1 MTNDGDRD
9 LNCSSATRR
18 AFARVQTVVA
28 TVSLTL
34 LGACTTLQQSGTT
47 PQAGAVQC
55 GPDNTITADVVALE
69 QVYSYNRLGAV
80 NPAGLVYALKRDV
93 VKSDDDT
100 GGSPKDADS
109 VPTSI
114 ADLNGAQLAAVA
126 GKVALRPD
134 KRPRPLV
141 LRARVGDCLRVNF
154 TNLLSPNVNT
164 QEVVK
169 DLESG
174 QPKIIDSEEPVTRH
188 ASMHVNGLNY
198 VGSIESDGANVG
210 TNVSSLAA
218 PGETKTYVWYA
229 KAEGG
234 FLFHSMGAA
243 AGGEGDGGQ
252 LGLGLFGSVNV
263 APKGAK
269 FYRSQVTEIDMRLAA
284 KKDAQGE
291 PMKTVFGQPII
302 DYEAKFPAN
311 HPREHEPILNMLR
324 DGGTGKE
331 IIYSDLNAIV
341 DVDAIGESA
350 AYCDRMSEGN
360 ACGKPYREFTSI
372 FHDELT
378 VVQAFPEL
386 EDEGS
391 PYRAVR
397 DGMGIN
403 YGAAGMGAMVLANH
417 KSFER
422 DQNGKRTDKRF
433 GPAADCAECKLEEF
447 FLSSWANGDP
457 AMVLERDA
465 NNNAV
470 KALYPDDPSNVHHSY
485 IGDPVRFRNMHAGP
499 KETHVFHLH
508 AHQWLQDKNDPNS
521 VYLDSQTISPG
532 TVFSYEI
539 QYGGSGN
546 RNMTVG
552 DSIFHCHLYPH
563 FAQGMWELWRSHDV
577 FEDGTPGLFD
587 KNNNPHGRNLP
598 DGEIAQGT
606 PNPAIVPLP
615 RTPLAPM
622 PGTDEQGFRGYP
634 FFIAG
639 EKGHRPPQPPLDLA
653 TDDYANDGV
662 KTLRRHVVLG
672 GSTAKLS
679 PKAAEEMTALP
690 VGKDCNKPK
699 GDLYDQGRIKSACI
713 ASRVR
718 AENGQPAV
726 LGLAR
731 ELDKANIKLLDLG
744 GTAAEKRAIEFHAGK
759 VGALNEAGISD
770 TTTYNWPAKGYPT
783 CKLDNS
789 GTPVCDSSDPDK
801 RVLFHVNGQKEKP
814 GAPYADPCPADPAN
828 NDLPGTYIGADK
840 KNYPVVE
847 REYRA
852 AYVQFDMKVN
862 NSGWHDPQA
871 RIAVL
876 EQDVASTFGI
886 NGQKQRAPQPLF
898 FRARSG
904 ECITFKAT
912 NLIPSNL
919 NLDDFQV
926 FSPTDVIGQHIH
938 LVKFDVTSS
947 DGSGNGWNYED
958 GTLSADEVRERIVA
972 NNKYQIANN
981 GSQILI
987 PKTHR
992 LFRGG
997 EMNKDPR
1004 GVCPPPPSNTL
1015 DAAAW
1020 EAWSD
1025 KAAKSSP
1032 WCGAQTTIQR
1042 WWADPLLNR
1051 RPSQA
1056 DPALCGDPKTWDAD
1070 KCRWD
1075 RTIRTVFTHDHFG
1088 PSSHQHHGLYAALV
1102 VEPSNSKWTY
1112 PDGKPMG
1119 GVGADG
1125 LPKKVVDDKGVV
1137 RTDGGPTSYAAN
1149 LIARKTGKACI
1160 ENVNEGIKCPD
1171 GDDAPNNVDETLT
1184 GREFG
1189 LAFADYAIVYTAD
1202 NHPVNPTNQL
1212 EGELPNPS
1220 MHPSRPEP
1228 EGISTKDP
1236 GTQLLN
1242 YRNEPIP
1249 LRIAALQAD
1258 GSYAQKPH
1266 DPVKCDPKVA
1276 TRVAD
1281 CVGDMAFAFSSDVYG
1296 DPATPLLRAYN
1307 GDRVQLRLVQG
1318 AQEENHIF
1326 NMHGVKWLSQP
1337 GSKSAGW
1344 MNAQPI
1350 GISEHFEF
1358 NVNVFDPGD
1367 FRGDTDYLYSS
1378 AATDNLW
1385 DGQWGLLRAF
1395 DHTHIKK
1402 DLAKLPVD
1410 SGLPA
1415 GPVGDICNSAGHA
1428 QEYYVSAWHARE
1440 VLARTLPD
1448 GSVASGAVV
1457 YNEQFG
1463 IKDPNAILFIEDP
1476 KDASGKRIAKRGE
1489 QLVELK
1495 RQYLNGRRVEP
1506 LVIRAAA
1513 GKCLQVNFT
1522 NRLLTADGPFSKMP
1536 DADLSNAN
1544 SWSHNYPPLLTE
1556 RFNFNQLG
1564 SSSHIGLHTQLL
1576 AHKTYDGD
1584 GAAVGFNEDST
1595 VAPCTVEICKPFPYI
1610 WYAGDLKFENGK
1622 PKLTPVE
1629 FGVVALRDM
1638 ADVIKH
1644 SSHGAIG
1651 ALVVEPEDSRFYPPP
1666 PDDPSAA
1673 QKYAANKC
1681 GPDPDSNASA
1691 TICNKDFEPLFREF
1705 VVLYQ
1710 DDLSLQQD
1718 GQPMRNLR
1726 NADDAEDTGQKAF
1739 NYRTEP
1745 LWGRMGATP
1754 SATPEMMSSYDLSNA
1769 FSSKVAHAGCS
1780 SPPCD
1785 PATPVFSAKAG
1796 MEVRFR
1802 VVHPAGHPRNHSFTI
1817 FGHDWENHPWIENKE
1832 GFPAAVMTKN
1842 STGGIRIGTIGG
1854 IGPTR
1859 HINIVLDKAGG
1870 NSAIPG
1876 DYLYRTQEGF
1886 IFSGGLWGI
1895 FCVYDDIDPK
1905 RCDNRGAVAQ
1915 SPLPFATDVKK

>member
-1 MTNDGDRD
+1 M
-9 LNCSSATRR
+9 
-18 AFARVQTVVA
+18 
-28 TVSLTL
+28 
-34 LGACTTLQQSGTT
+34 
-47 PQAGAVQC
+47 
-55 GPDNTITADVVALE
+55 
-69 QVYSYNRLGAV
+69 
-80 NPAGLVYALKRDV
+80 
-93 VKSDDDT
+93 VKSED
-100 GGSPKDADS
+100 DADGLGKGADQAL
-109 VPTSI
+109 VSI
-114 ADLNGAQLAAVA
+114 ADLKEEQLTELA

-141 LRARVGDCLRVNF
+141 LRAHVGDCLRVNF
-154 TNLLSPNVNT
+154 TNLLSPKVNT
-164 QEVVK
+164 QEVVT

-210 TNVSSLAA
+210 TNKSSLAA

-234 FLFHSMGAA
+234 YLFYSMGAA

-269 FYRSQVTEIDMRLAA
+269 FYRSQVTENDMQLAT
-284 KKDAQGE
+284 KKDAQGK
-291 PMKTVFGQPII
+291 PIRTAYGQPLIN
-302 DYEAKFPAN
+302 YEAKYPAN
-311 HPREHEPILNMLR
+311 HPRKNEPILNMLKDNGDR
-324 DGGTGKE
+324 KE
-331 IIYSDLNAIV
+331 LIYSDLNAIV
-341 DVDAIGESA
+341 DIDATGESA
-350 AYCDRMSEGN
+350 VFCDRMSEGN
-360 ACGKPYREFTSI
+360 ACGKPYREFTTI

-378 VVQAFPEL
+378 VAQAFPEL
-386 EDEGS
+386 DDEAS

-403 YGAAGMGAMVLANH
+403 YGAGGMGAMVLANR
-417 KSFER
+417 KSFEL
-422 DQNGKRTDKRF
+422 DQRGKRTGKRF

-457 AMVLERDA
+457 AMVVERDDH
-465 NNNAV
+465 NKVV

-532 TVFSYEI
+532 AVFSYEI

-577 FEDGTPGLFD
+577 FEDGSYT
-587 KNNNPHGRNLP
+587 RRLP
-598 DGEIAQGT
+598 DAEITDGT
-606 PNPAIVPLP
+606 PNPALVPLP

-622 PGTDEQGFRGYP
+622 PTADFKGYP
-634 FFIAG
+634 FYIAG
-639 EKGHRPPQPPLDLA
+639 EKGHRPPQAPLDLDTA
-653 TDDYANDGV
+653 DYANDGV
-662 KTLRRHVVLG
+662 ETLRRHVVLG
-672 GSTAKLS
+672 ESTAKLN
-679 PKAAEEMTALP
+679 PKAVEEMTALP
-690 VGKDCNKPK
+690 VGKNCNIPG

-713 ASRVR
+713 ANRVR

-731 ELDKANIKLLDLG
+731 ELDKANLKLLHLK
-744 GTAAEKRAIEFHAGK
+744 GTESEQRAIEFHAGK
-759 VGALNEAGISD
+759 KGTLGEPADSIKTD
-770 TTTYNWPAKGYPT
+770 YNWPAKGYPT
-783 CKLDNS
+783 CKLDTS
-789 GTPVCDSSDPDK
+789 GNQVCDNADPAQ
-801 RVLFHVNGQKEKP
+801 RVLFHVNGQKEQP
-814 GAPYADPCPADPAN
+814 GAPYADPCPANPAN
-828 NDLPGTYIGADK
+828 NDLPGIYIGADNK
-840 KNYPVVE
+840 PYPVVD

-852 AYVQFDMKVN
+852 AYVQFDLTVN
-862 NSGWHDPQA
+862 KSGWHDPQA

-876 EQDVASTFGI
+876 EQDLKPTMAGT
-886 NGQKQRAPQPLF
+886 RPAEPLF

-904 ECITFKAT
+904 ECVTFKAT

-972 NNKYQIANN
+972 NNKYQIATGGN
-981 GSQILI
+981 QILI

-992 LFRGG
+992 LFRTDDIQMKG
-997 EMNKDPR
+997 DSR
-1004 GVCPPPPSNTL
+1004 GVCPPLPL
-1015 DAAAW
+1015 DKHDAAAW
-1020 EAWSD
+1020 DAWSD
-1025 KAAKSSP
+1025 KTAKSNP

-1051 RPSQA
+1051 RPIQA
-1056 DPALCGDPKTWDAD
+1056 DPAICRDPKTWDVD

-1102 VEPSNSKWTY
+1102 VEPSNSKWTFL
-1112 PDGKPMG
+1112 DGKPMG
-1119 GVGADG
+1119 GVGVDG
-1125 LPKKVVDDKGVV
+1125 LPKKVVDQNGMS

-1149 LIARKTGKACI
+1149 LITRKSGKACV
-1160 ENVNEGIKCPD
+1160 ENASDVAKCPAD
-1171 GDDAPNNVDETLT
+1171 EDMPTNVDEART
-1184 GREFG
+1184 GREFA
-1189 LAFADYAIVYTAD
+1189 LAFADYAIVYTKD
-1202 NHPVNPTNQL
+1202 NHPVNPTNQI

-1220 MHPSRPEP
+1220 IHPPRPEP
-1228 EGISTKDP
+1228 EGLSTKDP

-1249 LRIAALQAD
+1249 LRVATPQTD
-1258 GSYAQKPH
+1258 GSYAQKSYEPS
-1266 DPVKCDPKVA
+1266 KCNPKGPNPSDNCA
-1276 TRVAD
+1276 
-1281 CVGDMAFAFSSDVYG
+1281 GDMAFAFSSDVHG

-1337 GSKSAGW
+1337 DSKYASW

-1358 NVNVFDPGD
+1358 NVNVLDPGD
-1367 FRGDTDYLYSS
+1367 FRGDTDYLYASP
-1378 AATDNLW
+1378 ATDNLW
-1385 DGQWGLLRAF
+1385 DGQWGILRAY
-1395 DHTHIKK
+1395 DHIKIK
-1402 DLAKLPVD
+1402 PDLKKLPVD
-1410 SGLPA
+1410 SGLPSQ
-1415 GPVGDICNSAGHA
+1415 PVGGVCNVGGHPT
-1428 QEYYVSAWHARE
+1428 EIFVSAWHARE
-1440 VLARTLPD
+1440 ILARTLPD
-1448 GSVASGAVV
+1448 GSVVPGAVV

-1463 IKDPNAILFIEDP
+1463 IKDPNAILFVEDP
-1476 KDASGKRIAKRGE
+1476 RDVADKRIAKRTQ
-1489 QLVELK
+1489 QLIELK
-1495 RQYLNGRRVEP
+1495 RQFANGRKVEP
-1506 LVIRAAA
+1506 LIIRAAA
-1513 GKCLQVNFT
+1513 GECLTVAFT
-1522 NRLLTADGPFSKMP
+1522 NRLLTADGQFSQMP
-1536 DADLSNAN
+1536 DADLGNAN
-1544 SWSHNYPPLLTE
+1544 AWSHNYPALITE
-1556 RFNFNQLG
+1556 RFNFNQLR
-1564 SSSHIGLHTQLL
+1564 SSSRVGLHTQLVT
-1576 AHKTYDGD
+1576 HKTYDGD
-1584 GAAVGFNEDST
+1584 GAAVGLNEDST
-1595 VAPCTVEICKPFPYI
+1595 VAPCTEEICKPFPYT
-1610 WYAGDLKFENGK
+1610 WYAGDLRFENGK
-1622 PKLTPVE
+1622 PKPTAVE

-1651 ALVVEPEDSRFYPPP
+1651 ALIIEPAGSTWTSDAGST
-1666 PDDPSAA
+1666 S
-1673 QKYAANKC
+1673 
-1681 GPDPDSNASA
+1681 SA
-1691 TICNKDFEPLFREF
+1691 TVTKADGSQFREF

-1745 LWGRMGATP
+1745 LWGRMGANP
-1754 SATPEMMSSYDLSNA
+1754 SATPEQMSSYDMSNA
-1769 FSSKVAHAGCS
+1769 FSSKVAHAGCQN
-1780 SPPCD
+1780 PPCD

-1802 VVHPAGHPRNHSFTI
+1802 VVHPAGHPRNHSFTV
-1817 FGHDWENHPWIENKE
+1817 FGHDWENYPWIEGENQ
-1832 GFPAAVMTKN
+1832 FPAAVITKN
-1842 STGGIRIGTIGG
+1842 GTGGARIGTTGG

-1859 HINIVLDKAGG
+1859 HLNIVLEKAGG
-1870 NSAIPG
+1870 NFAVPG
-1876 DYLYRTQEGF
+1876 DYMYRTQEGF
-1886 IFSGGLWGI
+1886 MFSGGLWGL
-1895 FCVYDDIDPK
+1895 FCVYDDQDPT
-1905 RCDNRGAVAQ
+1905 RCDNRGAVAGTAQ
-1915 SPLPFATDVKK
+1915 PIVGDVKK